1 MPSTETVTIH
11 ILEKD
16 YQVAC
21 KTDERENL
29 LKAAAEL
36 DHRMRDIRTNSS
48 VIGMDRI
55 AVIAALNLA
64 DELIKLRQ
72 YQTRPDEKQLLA
84 QLHQRL
90 DKVLPQPEER

>member
-1 MPSTETVTIH
+1 MPSTETVTVH

-21 KTDERENL
+21 KTDERESL

-64 DELIKLRQ
+64 DELIKLQQ
-72 YQTRPDEKQLLA
+72 YQKRPDEEQLLV

>member
-21 KTDERENL
+21 EINERENL

-36 DHRMRDIRTNSS
+36 DRRMRHIRTNSS

-55 AVIAALNLA
+55 AVMTALNLA
-64 DELIKLRQ
+64 DELIKLQ
-72 YQTRPDEKQLLA
+72 QHQARPDEQQLLA

-90 DKVLPQPEER
+90 DRVLPQPGG

>member
-1 MPSTETVTIH
+1 MPSTETVTVH

-36 DHRMRDIRTNSS
+36 DHRMRDIRTTSS

-55 AVIAALNLA
+55 AVMAALNLA
-64 DELIKLRQ
+64 DELIKLQ
-72 YQTRPDEKQLLA
+72 QHQSRPDEEQLLA

-90 DKVLPQPEER
+90 DRVLPQNEG